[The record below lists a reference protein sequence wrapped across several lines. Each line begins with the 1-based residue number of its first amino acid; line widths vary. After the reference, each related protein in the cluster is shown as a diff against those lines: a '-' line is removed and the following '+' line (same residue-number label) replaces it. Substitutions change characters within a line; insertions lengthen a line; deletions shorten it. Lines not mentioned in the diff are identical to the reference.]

1 MSRDDRIPR
10 AFHSEYSGQPFERCL
25 DCDTELASVN
35 HIVQK
40 FIVGDEAVFEM
51 AVCMNCVD
59 TLRQEFSEE
68 SRQAVER
75 SVREALQERRQ
86 REAAASPPA
95 DLPDGEPAGDD
106 SGEPSEEPATG
117 GLDRGVGSIEECLIC
132 GVPRLECHRY
142 HLASMFIVYDW
153 LPAETRS
160 GQIALPMMVCD
171 RCNGRISEQISQ
183 QTRDAWDRYVEEHF
197 DGPPG
202 IHLDRP
208 SEHPVMF

>member
-1 MSRDDRIPR
+1 MSRDDHVPP
-10 AFHSEYSGQPFERCL
+10 AFYSEYSGRPFERCL

-51 AVCMNCVD
+51 AVCMSCVD
-59 TLRQEFSEE
+59 TLRQEFSQE

-75 SVREALQERRQ
+75 SVREAMQERRE
-86 REAAASPPA
+86 REAATPPPD
-95 DLPDGEPAGDD
+95 DLPGDAE
-106 SGEPSEEPATG
+106 SIETPGSAH
-117 GLDRGVGSIEECLIC
+117 RGVGNIQECLIC
-132 GVPRLECHRY
+132 AVPRMECHRY
-142 HLASMFIVYDW
+142 HIASMFIVYDW
-153 LPAETRS
+153 LPAETNEA
-160 GQIALPMMVCD
+160 QIALPMMVCD
-171 RCNGRISEQISQ
+171 RCNSRISEQISQ

-202 IHLDRP
+202 AHIDRP

>member
-1 MSRDDRIPR
+1 MSRDDHVPP
-10 AFHSEYSGQPFERCL
+10 AFYSEYSGRPFERCL

-51 AVCMNCVD
+51 AVCMKCVD
-59 TLRQEFSEE
+59 TLRQDFSQE

-75 SVREALQERRQ
+75 SVREALQERRA
-86 REAAASPPA
+86 REAAMPPPD
-95 DLPDGEPAGDD
+95 DLPDDAESDAAPGGPQRGAGNI
-106 SGEPSEEPATG
+106 
-117 GLDRGVGSIEECLIC
+117 RECLIC
-132 GVPRLECHRY
+132 GVPRMECHRY
-142 HLASMFIVYDW
+142 HIASMFIVYDW
-153 LPAETRS
+153 IAAETTEA
-160 GQIALPMMVCD
+160 QVALPMMVCD
-171 RCNGRISEQISQ
+171 SCNSRISGQISQ
-183 QTRDAWDRYVEEHF
+183 QTRDAWDRYVDEHF

>member
-1 MSRDDRIPR
+1 MSRDDHVPR

-25 DCDTELASVN
+25 DCDTELTSVN

-51 AVCMNCVD
+51 AVCMSCVD

-75 SVREALQERRQ
+75 SVREAMQERRE
-86 REAAASPPA
+86 REAAARPPA
-95 DLPDGEPAGDD
+95 DLPGDD
-106 SGEPSEEPATG
+106 LAGNEDLESAAG
-117 GLDRGVGSIEECLIC
+117 GLHRGVGNIEECLIC

-142 HLASMFIVYDW
+142 HLASMFLVYDW
-153 LPAETRS
+153 LPAEAS
-160 GQIALPMMVCD
+160 NAQIALPMMVCD
-171 RCNGRISEQISQ
+171 SCNSRISEQISQ